1 MVLSSATAGE
11 RLAPATIA
19 KAVKSKVIRI
29 MDALRARSR
38 AQEARANPALVGLS
52 DGRKRCST
60 GPGGGLRPAGISL
73 LSKIAGQGLRSKAT
87 VWLIA
92 PAGWRST
99 ANCPSHR

>member
-1 MVLSSATAGE
+1 MVLSSAATGE
-11 RLAPATIA
+11 RLAAARIT
-19 KAVKSKVIRI
+19 KAVKSPAIRI

-38 AQEARANPALVGLS
+38 AQEARADPALVGLG

-87 VWLIA
+87 VRLIA
-92 PAGWRST
+92 PAGWRLR
-99 ANCPSHR
+99 ANCPSR